1 MDCIDFGQSIC
12 FHLMNLD
19 QSTSEDSGSEQ
30 KVDKTQSEHNAIL
43 DLSKKG
49 FKKVPR
55 QDGAQNVKVLILDE
69 NELQK
74 IDNIDSYLKIEKV
87 RVELEKIKI
96 FLFVIST

>member
-1 MDCIDFGQSIC
+1 
-12 FHLMNLD
+12 MNSLD
-19 QSTSEDSGSEQ
+19 QSISEDSGSERR
-30 KVDKTQSEHNAIL
+30 VDKTQSDQNAIL

-87 RVELEKIKI
+87 R
-96 FLFVIST
+96 